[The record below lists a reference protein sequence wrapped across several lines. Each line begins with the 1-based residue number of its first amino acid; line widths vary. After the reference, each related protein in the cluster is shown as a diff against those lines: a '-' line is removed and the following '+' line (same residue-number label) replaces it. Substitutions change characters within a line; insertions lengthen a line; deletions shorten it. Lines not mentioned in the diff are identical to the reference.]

1 MSVIH
6 EAQKLVYEELINAV
20 KSFNEDLNRNSLP
33 LTQTRVP
40 EGKAIVRAA
49 QGYKWTASRI
59 ARLARAVEVL
69 ESCDPHY
76 GER

>member
-6 EAQKLVYEELINAV
+6 EAQKLVYEELVNMV
-20 KSFNEDLNRNSLP
+20 RSFNDELNRSPTLNSKH
-33 LTQTRVP
+33 P
-40 EGKAIVRAA
+40 EGKGIVRAA
-49 QGYKWTASRI
+49 QGYKWQATRI